1 MSDPRSPFSADPPTE
16 RVSWAPATHTA
27 PVYAPSATPVAA
39 PAVRRSVRPGL
50 VLGAV
55 LATALLTAGA
65 TYVVVRGSDG
75 GRAPAAAT
83 VPGAAASSSPTPA
96 GGTTRP
102 RASAAPVAPGGG
114 QPVARPWLGIHVVTL
129 DPAIA
134 QANNLPVDSG
144 AWITASTNQSG
155 QGPTGGASASEDPN
169 AEGSPGTDSD
179 GEGTQG
185 ADPNAQASPG
195 TDADGEAQV
204 PAGQVPAGGAVQ
216 AGDAVIPG
224 SPADKAGL
232 EAGDII
238 TAVDGTPVDAT
249 HPLNQVMRG
258 HAPGDVVRMDVLR
271 NGQHTTVSVTLGTRP
286 ANG

>member
-16 RVSWAPATHTA
+16 RVAWAPVTHAA
-27 PVYAPSATPVAA
+27 PAYAPSTTPVAA

-65 TYVVVRGSDG
+65 TYVVVRGSDA

-83 VPGAAASSSPTPA
+83 VPGAAASSSPTPTR
-96 GGTTRP
+96 GTTRP
-102 RASAAPVAPGGG
+102 HASAAPIASGGG
-114 QPVARPWLGIHVVTL
+114 QPVARPWLGIHVVNL

-134 QANNLPVDSG
+134 QANNLPVDGG
-144 AWITASTNQSG
+144 AWITGSTTQSG
-155 QGPTGGASASEDPN
+155 QGSTGGPSASEEPN
-169 AEGSPGTDSD
+169 AASSPGADSD
-179 GEGTQG
+179 GEGSQG
-185 ADPNAQASPG
+185 TDPTAQASPG
-195 TDADGEAQV
+195 TDADGKGQV
-204 PAGQVPAGGAVQ
+204 PAGQPPAGGAGK

-224 SPADKAGL
+224 SPADQARL
-232 EAGDII
+232 QAGDII

-249 HPLNQVMRG
+249 HSLNQLIRG
-258 HAPGDVVRMDVLR
+258 HVAGDIVRMDILR
-271 NGQHTTVSVTLGTRP
+271 NGQHMTVSVTLGTRP